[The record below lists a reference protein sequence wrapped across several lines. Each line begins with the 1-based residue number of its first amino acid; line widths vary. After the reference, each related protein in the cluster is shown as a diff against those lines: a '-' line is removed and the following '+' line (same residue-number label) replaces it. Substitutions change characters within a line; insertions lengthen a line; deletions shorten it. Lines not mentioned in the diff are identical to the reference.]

1 MKNTVIVFF
10 TALTL
15 FLTAGYLTAFT
26 QDIPGELVFEEPFE
40 GELPSEWYMVANEG
54 AIYEYLGFVE
64 PGPEEGDAFVIYIN
78 TPETVVMNHLQ
89 FSYGNLTP
97 PEGSDLYDW
106 RITFWVRT
114 LVTPFLIRPII
125 AMNVD
130 PWSGTSAEFTIENP
144 EEWTFVD
151 LTILLGDFLRPTLSH
166 LSYG

>member
-97 PEGSDLYDW
+97 PEG
-106 RITFWVRT
+106 
-114 LVTPFLIRPII
+114 
-125 AMNVD
+125 
-130 PWSGTSAEFTIENP
+130 
-144 EEWTFVD
+144 
-151 LTILLGDFLRPTLSH
+151 LRSL
-166 LSYG
+166 